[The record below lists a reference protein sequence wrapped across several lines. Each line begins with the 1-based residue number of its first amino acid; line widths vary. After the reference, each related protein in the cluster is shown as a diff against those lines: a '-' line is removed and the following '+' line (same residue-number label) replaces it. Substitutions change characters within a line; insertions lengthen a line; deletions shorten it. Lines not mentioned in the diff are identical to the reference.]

1 MKAGPRRTSCERART
16 RVGPAFIVRVLT
28 RPFDTSMALRL
39 AGHTAGSAGP
49 MVIGAVGGARSQS
62 DSSVAW
68 EEVEGHGSERGRHT
82 GEDEAHQWQSGSAVQ
97 VATPEPP
104 REHCPCASAC
114 PRESSSSSNGSS
126 ATEVE
131 SILSVRS
138 YNDPA
143 NAIGE

>member
-1 MKAGPRRTSCERART
+1 MKASPRRTSCERART
-16 RVGPAFIVRVLT
+16 RVGAAFLVVVRVRT

-49 MVIGAVGGARSQS
+49 MVIDAVGGARSQS
-62 DSSVAW
+62 DSSVAS

-82 GEDEAHQWQSGSAVQ
+82 GEDESHQWQSGSAVQ

-114 PRESSSSSNGSS
+114 PTESRSSSKGSS
-126 ATEVE
+126 VTEAE
-131 SILSVRS
+131 SILIC
-138 YNDPA
+138 A
-143 NAIGE
+143 ELQ